1 MKYVFEDRLNVLLS
15 ELLGQA
21 GVISYSEQL
30 GKGRRDMAIY
40 YQGLRIVLE
49 GSYTKSDAEKD
60 AIRRIEQLPVDMAI
74 ALLYPP
80 FPQEIPET
88 EIKEKLKSSV
98 FSVKIIVP
106 KDISGTLHEFLS
118 EKKVIAEPSEEW
130 IEVDLNGLSDIIRE
144 SAQFIISEKHVK
156 EVEDEV
162 NELIDNFVNYLSKH
176 PRSNTIARNL
186 YNILLKL
193 YGFSIGDATE
203 IKEVIYAQAGLAL
216 LLSST
221 YYESIRYAYTKSDK
235 ELKPL
240 KELKKAKNSQF
251 ALEKSTEDILE
262 INYEPIFET
271 TKEVLKYLPLM
282 PQIFDS
288 FIDLAIKIAS
298 KKSLLRRDIA
308 GKIYHKIVG
317 DWRLRKQL
325 ATYYTQ
331 IPSAYLLLYLAKP
344 ELSRICDFS
353 CGSGTLVTAT
363 YSITRTQHGS
373 SLLKSGVDKDPKE
386 IDEQFHKRF
395 VELCY
400 CFDVLKYATQITAIN
415 LAMHSPETP
424 LEESKSNIYT
434 LPLGFRKGNNGI
446 TSLGSLEFA
455 RITPMLDQIFKEVTR
470 VGITKEVEEK
480 LVNLERFD
488 LITMNPPFARATG
501 RGGRKGGGLF
511 GFIADEQIREPVIE
525 DYRKL
530 REEIR
535 SYLIKQ
541 ASKLLHNTDLNLLIK
556 DRNFTPYRSIGQA
569 GEGLLFLYLAD
580 KMIEEDGKICFVLP
594 KTLLSGISWFLA
606 RTLLASKYHIEYMV
620 VSYDSGNNNF
630 SESTS
635 LSECLLVARKT
646 KEHSKEEKT
655 KFVILLKKPKTSIEA
670 IALANQIGRIKKED
684 DYVETGESQAFVI
697 SVDREGLL
705 KYMDNWGRFVF
716 LPNRTL
722 LNELKYL
729 LKGVI
734 RIGNVEKKIPVTK
747 LNNLISSIGID
758 RHQFGDNFKVI
769 RKEVPGSLKALQGG
783 KEDVRRKMIISPNAN
798 ALPIENGKRLFKE
811 KAGRLLLPDRIWVDT
826 AHVTSLLS
834 EEPIL
839 ANIFYAVK
847 LQEENENKLKALCLW
862 FNTTWGLL
870 TILGNREETRGGWIS
885 LKMSQWKLL
894 PVLDVYSLSEDKIK
908 ELADVFDKFKNAN
921 LMRIPEQY
929 RTDKGIDMSRIELDL
944 AFLKVMG
951 LSIDKDDLLSLYEEI
966 YSSMRQWMG
975 MSKDFLVN
983 QSIDLLSSSNS
994 A

>member
-1 MKYVFEDRLNVLLS
+1 MRYVFENRLNVLLS

-21 GVISYSEQL
+21 GVVSHSEQL
-30 GKGRRDMAIY
+30 GRGRKDIAIY
-40 YQGLRIVLE
+40 HQGLRIVLE
-49 GSYTKSDAEKD
+49 GSYTKNDAEKD
-60 AIRRIEQLPVDMAI
+60 ATKRIEQLPVDMAI
-74 ALLYPP
+74 ALVYPP
-80 FPQEIPET
+80 FPQEMTEM
-88 EIKEKLKSSV
+88 EIKQKLKSSM
-98 FSVKIIVP
+98 FYVKIIVP
-106 KDISGTLHEFLS
+106 RDISGTLYEYLS
-118 EKKVIAEPSEEW
+118 DKKVIAEPKEW
-130 IEVDLNGLSDIIRE
+130 IEADFNLLVNMIRE

-162 NELIDNFVNYLSKH
+162 NELIGDFVDYLSRH
-176 PRSNTIARNL
+176 HRSNTIARNL

-240 KELKKAKNSQF
+240 KELKKAKGSQF
-251 ALEKSTEDILE
+251 ALEKSTEDILG

-271 TKEVLKYLPLM
+271 TEQILKCLPSMSRIL
-282 PQIFDS
+282 DS
-288 FIDLAIKIAS
+288 FIDLAVKIAS

-317 DWRLRKQL
+317 DWSIRKGL

-331 IPSAYLLLYLAKP
+331 IPAAYLLMYLAKP

-363 YSITRTQHGS
+363 YSITRLQYGT
-373 SLLKSGVDKDPKE
+373 SLLKKGVDKDPKE
-386 IDEQFHKRF
+386 IDEEFHKSF

-424 LEESKSNIYT
+424 LEESKSNIRA
-434 LPLGFRKGNNGI
+434 LPLGFRKGNKRI
-446 TSLGSLEFA
+446 TSLGSLEWA
-455 RITPMLDQIFKEVTR
+455 RITPRLDQIFKEATR
-470 VGITKEVEEK
+470 VGVTKEEEEK
-480 LVNLERFD
+480 LVNLEHFD

-511 GFIADEQIREPVIE
+511 GFIGDEQIREPVIE

-541 ASKLLHNTDLNLLIK
+541 ASKFLHNTDLNLLIK
-556 DRNFTPYRSIGQA
+556 DKNFAPYRSIGQA

-580 KMIEEDGKICFVLP
+580 KMLKEDGKICFVLP

-606 RTLLASKYHIEYMV
+606 RTLLASKYHIEYIV
-620 VSYDSGNNNF
+620 VSYDSENGYNF

-646 KEHSKEEKT
+646 KEYGET
-655 KFVILLKKPKTSIEA
+655 KFVILLRKPKTSIEA
-670 IALANQIGRIKKED
+670 IALANLIGQIDGEEG
-684 DYVETGESQAFVI
+684 YVETGESQAFVI
-697 SVDREGLL
+697 SVDRERLL
-705 KYMDNWGRFVF
+705 EYIDNWGRFVF
-716 LPNRTL
+716 LPNLTL
-722 LNELKYL
+722 LKELKYI

-734 RIGNVEKKIPVTK
+734 RIGNMEKKISITK
-747 LNNLISSIGID
+747 LDNLISSIGID
-758 RHQFGDNFKVI
+758 RRQFGDNFEVI
-769 RKEVPGSLKALQGG
+769 RKEVPGSLKILHGG
-783 KEDVRRKMIISPNAN
+783 GEDVRRKMKISPNVN
-798 ALPIENGKRLFKE
+798 VLPKKNGKRLFKE

-826 AHVTSLLS
+826 AHVISLLS
-834 EEPIL
+834 EEEPIL

-847 LQEENENKLKALCLW
+847 LKEENENKLKALCLW
-862 FNTTWGLL
+862 FNTTWGIL
-870 TILGNREETRGGWIS
+870 TILANREETRGGWVS
-885 LKMSQWKLL
+885 LKMSQWRLL
-894 PVLDVYSLSEDKIK
+894 PVLDVSSLSEDKIK

-921 LMRIPEQY
+921 LRRIPEQY
-929 RTDKGIDMSRIELDL
+929 RTDKGIDKSRIELDL
-944 AFLKVMG
+944 AFLKAMG
-951 LSIDKDDLLSLYEEI
+951 ISIGKDDLLSLYKEI

-975 MSKDFLVN
+975 MSKDFKIT
-983 QSIDLLSSSNS
+983 QPTDLLSSSNS
-994 A
+994 V